1 MNSTYTIQNK
11 NFDKN
16 RVFILQN
23 SELEKRLDP
32 SWYVYL
38 KSVNSFR
45 YNKIAL
51 KKLLLENPQY
61 GANEIGIIRN
71 NISEP
76 RYIRI
81 TDINEF
87 GELDKDFG
95 KTASLIEDKYI
106 LEENDLLLAR
116 SGNTV
121 GKSYLHKDVGYECF
135 FAGYMIRF
143 KIDAE
148 KVLPQYVFAY
158 TQTTFYKNWVKAI
171 QRATG
176 QPNINAEEYRNLEI
190 PLPNIEIQNKVV
202 EFLNQALEKKKQY
215 EIQSEKLLASIDDY
229 LLGELGITLPAE
241 NDYSELS
248 VQQQG
253 FELNKQ
259 NSLVKKGRLFLTMYS
274 KTENRIDPEY
284 YRLYYYKLFNEI
296 KNILH
301 CKLKD
306 LTQLIDYGLMPTQDY
321 AADEN
326 SGIPFI
332 RVTNILPSGE
342 IDMSDIKYIPF
353 DTPRIEQKRVKENDI
368 LMVQCGSTTGKVAI
382 VPKEYENYLANS
394 FSFIIRSNENIRQD
408 FLFYVLGSRIV
419 QMQIVRSQ
427 NIVSVRPN
435 TSKPAVENLLIPL
448 PILEQQTKIAEH
460 ISEIRQQAKHLQNE
474 AKNILENA
482 KREIEK
488 IILGK

>member
-1 MNSTYTIQNK
+1 
-11 NFDKN
+11 
-16 RVFILQN
+16 
-23 SELEKRLDP
+23 
-32 SWYVYL
+32 
-38 KSVNSFR
+38 
-45 YNKIAL
+45 
-51 KKLLLENPQY
+51 
-61 GANEIGIIRN
+61 
-71 NISEP
+71 
-76 RYIRI
+76 
-81 TDINEF
+81 
-87 GELDKDFG
+87 
-95 KTASLIEDKYI
+95 
-106 LEENDLLLAR
+106 
-116 SGNTV
+116 
-121 GKSYLHKDVGYECF
+121 
-135 FAGYMIRF
+135 
-143 KIDAE
+143 
-148 KVLPQYVFAY
+148 
-158 TQTTFYKNWVKAI
+158 
-171 QRATG
+171 
-176 QPNINAEEYRNLEI
+176 
-190 PLPNIEIQNKVV
+190 
-202 EFLNQALEKKKQY
+202 
-215 EIQSEKLLASIDDY
+215 
-229 LLGELGITLPAE
+229 
-241 NDYSELS
+241 
-248 VQQQG
+248 
-253 FELNKQ
+253 
-259 NSLVKKGRLFLTMYS
+259 MYS

-284 YRLYYYKLFNEI
+284 YKLYYYKLFNEI
-296 KNILH
+296 KNISH

-321 AADEN
+321 AAGEN